1 MNPDSRH
8 PLLYVLHSGKL
19 YGTERMALATLAGL
33 CDEFRPMLAAP
44 PGQALEEAA
53 KSVMSPFPF
62 TSKWDLAGI
71 FRKVFRENRSLT
83 ILTTSVKQSMIAA
96 AVNVFYRRRMN
107 HLHIVHGGVEDAGSY
122 GNKKWLNVAGVNFLT
137 VSDFAR
143 QKLIDHG
150 VPARR
155 IEVVN
160 NFLLPQRIQSA
171 PRRRPYDGSPLKNV
185 LIVSRMEKLKRVDL
199 LLDALD
205 QSEGK
210 LADISF
216 KILGLGT
223 EMKSLQARAAG
234 KYPNVN
240 FAGYSGNVADELAGA
255 DLLLHTCPVEPF
267 GLVILEAM
275 AANVAVLAPDKGGA
289 ASLIDEGTSGFKFR
303 ADDAGNLA
311 ESLIELK
318 NAPAETLNQA
328 VAGGRIA
335 VEQTYSAKAA
345 LAKYRQLLR
354 PRGD

>member
-19 YGTERMALATLAGL
+19 YGTERMALATLQGL
-33 CDEFRPMLAAP
+33 SDEFEPLLAAP
-44 PGQALEEAA
+44 PGQALQEAA
-53 KSVMSPFPF
+53 KLGMSPFSF
-62 TSKWDLAGI
+62 QSKWELAQV
-71 FRKVFRENRSLT
+71 FRKVLRAHRSLT

-96 AVNVFYRRRMN
+96 MANAFYRRKVN

-122 GNKKWLNVAGVNFLT
+122 GNKKWLNLAGVNFIT
-137 VSDFAR
+137 VSDFAK

-150 VPARR
+150 VPAGR

-160 NFLLPQRIQSA
+160 NFLLPERIESA
-171 PRRRPYDGSPLKNV
+171 PRRGPYDGSPLKKILV
-185 LIVSRMEKLKRVDL
+185 ISRLERLKRVDL

-205 QSEGK
+205 QPEGK
-210 LADISF
+210 LADVSF

-223 EMKSLQARAAG
+223 EMKSLQDRATG
-234 KYPNVN
+234 KHPNVE
-240 FAGYSGNVADELAGA
+240 FAGFSGKVAEELAVA

-275 AANVAVLAPDKGGA
+275 AANVAVLAPDQGGA
-289 ASLIDEGTSGFKFR
+289 ASLIEEGKSGFKFH
-303 ADDAGNLA
+303 ANDAGNLA
-311 ESLIELK
+311 ARLTELK
-318 NAPAETLNQA
+318 HAPAQALNTA

-335 VEQTYSAKAA
+335 VEKTFSAAAA

-354 PRGD
+354 PRAD